1 MSSVFF
7 FELIFLALFI
17 VGIIFLIQYYSE
29 EKENRKNWQ
38 IILGF
43 ISLIIGFIGIIY
55 FSFNYYRKSTPKQIL
70 KDTVERSF
78 LDFLFS

>member
-1 MSSVFF
+1 MLFL
-7 FELIFLALFI
+7 FELIFLALFVIGI
-17 VGIIFLIQYYSE
+17 VFLIQYYSE
-29 EKENRKNWQ
+29 EKDNRKNWQ

-55 FSFNYYRKSTPKQIL
+55 FSFNYYRTSTPKQIL

-78 LDFLFS
+78 LDFIFS